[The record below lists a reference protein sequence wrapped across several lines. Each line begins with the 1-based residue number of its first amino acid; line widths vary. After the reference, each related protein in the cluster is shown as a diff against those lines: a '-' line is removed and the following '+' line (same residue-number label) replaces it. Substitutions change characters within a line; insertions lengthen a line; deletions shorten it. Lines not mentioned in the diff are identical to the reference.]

1 MEANL
6 FVERSLKGCEIAATT
21 GGFFILE
28 HPEDLGTVQGE
39 QPGSIWQW
47 EELLDLIP
55 KLAAICF
62 AIQQCHFGGLTPKP
76 TRFLVNMKVDDPRC
90 YISLP
95 LFDKAGYYKGPLP
108 KDCGHVHS
116 HKLIGKTA
124 SRWNTAPSASYPS
137 QLCEFLANLIIN
149 ATASCGGGPENEI
162 PAQPEVK
169 KRRLSN
175 NMPAQVETR
184 DVGLTCKVAGSS
196 GSGST
201 GNVDF
206 GCSTVDAT
214 TLGKAHASSST
225 ADKTASR
232 ESNPKVWTVGEH
244 IVVSDS
250 EGEQVTVGSQAC
262 GSADL
267 QFDMSACLNT
277 GRPIQVEWDRTQRG
291 FVDGFGL
298 CSPCR
303 WKPHQRGTGRTHDMI
318 KLADDTFNL
327 LVEGVRESVGDLRME
342 AFKLV
347 TGKLTQSP
355 FTSTALQKV
364 RSKWFSLLKDPND
377 AAVLDEGQPF
387 FLRALSQWLTCFEDP
402 DAHWLTGVEDS
413 FSTGVCLGVQKP
425 LPRSRQV
432 FPEKQKHRKLDETEF
447 MPIAENYSSAQISAK
462 ELEDKFKEEEM
473 LGRMHPSKLGVL
485 QKEYG
490 SSLRIASMAA
500 IAKPD
505 GTVRPLHDAT
515 HSVMVNH
522 DIVYQDK
529 IDCPGPPEIA
539 AIVREATSTKE
550 APFCVSADIKAAHRL
565 VKVRKVDWG
574 YTCCRADS
582 NSDTV
587 WVNHTGTFGVSSAPY
602 WWAKLAGLLGR
613 FVGFLFHQR
622 WMMQMIY
629 VDDLHGVF
637 IGPEKFLFLWVWVLA
652 YELIGTPFGYHKFK
666 GGYASEF
673 VGFQIRYDLA
683 EVGVSTKRG
692 EWLLSWITNARANKF
707 VVPARDFAEFLGRL
721 GFISQL
727 VTWLKP
733 HLAPLFAWSAVTA
746 KGTVGRL
753 PETIILTL
761 DYIEKEMKE
770 ESFLVSTKRPTVLAG
785 ERFRTDAKCAQGYI
799 VLAGWDMQTRK
810 WFALRLGPTEVPYF
824 FKSDGSSQWAS
835 TAAELMASL
844 VALHVFGWLAPNR
857 DRKTLDLALTAGTDN
872 QSNEALSSKRS
883 TTKWPLM
890 AVNMQLSSSLAR
902 ARLSLSLKWRPR
914 EQNVEADQLTNENFE
929 GFPEEDRLVISFHEL
944 DLKVLDGLVR
954 TRAEFVTARDREKEA
969 AKTVGGTKK
978 KRFDKTPW

>member
-1 MEANL
+1 MKDN
-6 FVERSLKGCEIAATT
+6 
-21 GGFFILE
+21 
-28 HPEDLGTVQGE
+28 
-39 QPGSIWQW
+39 
-47 EELLDLIP
+47 
-55 KLAAICF
+55 
-62 AIQQCHFGGLTPKP
+62 HF
-76 TRFLVNMKVDDPRC
+76 
-90 YISLP
+90 
-95 LFDKAGYYKGPLP
+95 
-108 KDCGHVHS
+108 
-116 HKLIGKTA
+116 
-124 SRWNTAPSASYPS
+124 
-137 QLCEFLANLIIN
+137 
-149 ATASCGGGPENEI
+149 
-162 PAQPEVK
+162 
-169 KRRLSN
+169 
-175 NMPAQVETR
+175 
-184 DVGLTCKVAGSS
+184 SS
-196 GSGST
+196 
-201 GNVDF
+201 
-206 GCSTVDAT
+206 
-214 TLGKAHASSST
+214 
-225 ADKTASR
+225 
-232 ESNPKVWTVGEH
+232 
-244 IVVSDS
+244 
-250 EGEQVTVGSQAC
+250 
-262 GSADL
+262 
-267 QFDMSACLNT
+267 
-277 GRPIQVEWDRTQRG
+277 
-291 FVDGFGL
+291 
-298 CSPCR
+298 
-303 WKPHQRGTGRTHDMI
+303 
-318 KLADDTFNL
+318 
-327 LVEGVRESVGDLRME
+327 
-342 AFKLV
+342 
-347 TGKLTQSP
+347 
-355 FTSTALQKV
+355 
-364 RSKWFSLLKDPND
+364 
-377 AAVLDEGQPF
+377 
-387 FLRALSQWLTCFEDP
+387 ALSQWLTCFEDP

-413 FSTGVCLGVQKP
+413 FATGVCLGVEKP
-425 LPRSRQV
+425 LPRSKQV

-490 SSLRIASMAA
+490 STLRVAAMAA

-539 AIVREATSTKE
+539 SIVREATATRE

-582 NSDTV
+582 SSDTV

-637 IGPEKFLFLWVWVLA
+637 IGPEKFFFLWVWVLA

-673 VGFQIRYDLA
+673 VGFHIRYDLA
-683 EVGVSTKRG
+683 EVGISTKRG

-707 VVPARDFAEFLGRL
+707 VISARDFAEFLGRL

-761 DYIEKEMKE
+761 DYIEREMKE
-770 ESFLVSTKRPTVLAG
+770 ESFLVSTKRPTVLTG
-785 ERFRTDAKCAQGYI
+785 ERFRTDAKCAQGYV
-799 VLAGWDMQTRK
+799 VLAGWDLQTRK

-857 DRKTLDLALTAGTDN
+857 NRKTLDLALTAGTDN

-890 AVNMQLSSSLAR
+890 AVNMQLSSSLAK

-929 GFPEEDRLVISFHEL
+929 GFPEEDRLAIGLHEL
-944 DLKVLDGLVR
+944 DLRVLDGLVR
-954 TRAEFVTARDREKEA
+954 TRVEFVTARDREKEI
-969 AKTVGGTKK
+969 AKTDGGVKK
-978 KRFDKTPW
+978 KRYDKSPW